1 MASLDSPTGTRT
13 SSWPVRNQRRHE
25 ATVTFNAAVLS
36 SLEQILGR
44 LQLVEERLTLDA
56 TYNPLSCKLDAILEE
71 VTAMQA
77 GAQIKGLADRI
88 NCLEAKWC
96 ADMTHEGSVLKKTML
111 TSSDQLNGK
120 IALMSEQFEP
130 LHRPCGELGMQDFE
144 GKNEYFGVVTIDAG
158 VQVGDVTSCRR
169 QLNVSSSDASTAAPF
184 EEIAPRSSDW
194 HRLVDT
200 KLAASRLAHLRELA
214 AAPASVRAMVNRGC
228 DHSDSDNEEDACE
241 GCDEVSVA
249 TTVSF
254 LANLGTDVNL
264 DEGDEALELSM
275 KDGNDESDAPS
286 TSAAA
291 DAQQNEEQN
300 EKQMNEAQTAGLVDA
315 LTEILK
321 DVSSYNDD
329 GTKRSAEARVAFA
342 LARLASGGS
351 MAAATAEGMKKE
363 VG

>member
-241 GCDEVSVA
+241 GCDEVGVA

-254 LANLGTDVNL
+254 NFEESQETTAADSLDARDEGAEFADELDRLLSVVKKDPTARRQVGQLIARTAKRWEMPAKELLANVW
-264 DEGDEALELSM
+264 
-275 KDGNDESDAPS
+275 
-286 TSAAA
+286 
-291 DAQQNEEQN
+291 
-300 EKQMNEAQTAGLVDA
+300 
-315 LTEILK
+315 
-321 DVSSYNDD
+321 
-329 GTKRSAEARVAFA
+329 
-342 LARLASGGS
+342 
-351 MAAATAEGMKKE
+351 E
-363 VG
+363 VYGKPK